1 MKLATKVVI
10 LSIFYYVFSVGIAFT
25 ESNLEENDK
34 SNLQDN
40 IISENTELE
49 ELNTATSLSM
59 DKEIT
64 FPRDIWVHFIIFLE
78 KDTFYLVFLAY
89 SSPFCW
95 YI

>member
-10 LSIFYYVFSVGIAFT
+10 LPIFYYVFSVGIAST

-40 IISENTELE
+40 IISENTQLE

-64 FPRDIWVHFIIFLE
+64 FPRDI
-78 KDTFYLVFLAY
+78 
-89 SSPFCW
+89 
-95 YI
+95 

>member
-10 LSIFYYVFSVGIAFT
+10 LSIFYYVFSVGIAST

-64 FPRDIWVHFIIFLE
+64 FPRDI
-78 KDTFYLVFLAY
+78 
-89 SSPFCW
+89 
-95 YI
+95 